1 MLLLHLAFQKLKSQ
15 NTMARFVTKQKNEIG
30 LSPDALL
37 FRGNKKEDYVRLRV
51 IDFDANNLEENIIE
65 TVKEAL
71 NYRDKNTI
79 TWLNIDGLHNISLM
93 KEIAQKFELDHIILA
108 DVLNTNARPKVHE
121 YDDCIFISIKMLQQ
135 HSETDLIS
143 VENLSLILT
152 KSILISFQEK
162 KGDVFEPVR
171 DRIRKQKKRIRNGG
185 TDYLAFALL
194 DIVIDNYIYIISLL
208 GEKIETLEDSLLG
221 NPKQNIIKEINSYK
235 RELNFLRKNIK
246 PAKEMIL
253 AFSKIESEL
262 INESTNIH
270 FKELLDNINQAN
282 ESSDS
287 YREILSDQ
295 LNIYHTTISSKL
307 NDIMK
312 FLTIF
317 SVIFIPLT
325 FIAGIYGTNF
335 DVLPEL
341 HYKYSYFIMWGIML
355 MVAIGMLIYFRKR
368 KWF

>member
-1 MLLLHLAFQKLKSQ
+1 
-15 NTMARFVTKQKNEIG
+15 MARFVSKHKDEIG
-30 LSPDALL
+30 LSPDAMI
-37 FRGNKKEDYVRLRV
+37 FRGKQKVDYVTLRV
-51 IDFDANNLEENIIE
+51 IDFDSKNLEEN
-65 TVKEAL
+65 AL
-71 NYRDKNTI
+71 ESVGEISKYQEKNTV
-79 TWLNIDGLHNISLM
+79 TWLNIDGLHNLDLM
-93 KEIAQKFELDHIILA
+93 TEITEQFDLDPIILA
-108 DVLNTNARPKVHE
+108 DVLNTHARPRVQE
-121 YDDCIFISIKMLQQ
+121 YDNCIFISIKMLQQ
-135 HSETDLIS
+135 DPVTDLIS
-143 VENLSLILT
+143 VENLSIVLT
-152 KSILISFQEK
+152 KSVLISFQEK

-185 TDYLAFALL
+185 TDFLTFALL
-194 DIVIDNYIYIISLL
+194 DIVIDNYIYIISEL
-208 GEKIETLEDSLLG
+208 GEKIETLEDNLL
-221 NPKQNIIKEINSYK
+221 NDPKQAVIEDINSYK
-235 RELNFLRKNIK
+235 RELNFLRKNVK

-253 AFSKIESEL
+253 GLSKMESDLFTSRTE
-262 INESTNIH
+262 IH
-270 FKELLDNINQAN
+270 FKELQENIDHAS

-335 DVLPEL
+335 DVVPEL
-341 HYKYSYFIMWGIML
+341 HYEYSYFIMWGIML